1 MLRRC
6 VARRKGYAYSPVGT
20 TEDYTG
26 SFRHSFVGAKGVQ
39 DGSLPPGMSPDEFA
53 KLRQFSGD
61 REGFG
66 GMPDEP
72 RRPNPNRPHQ
82 QGPRGPG
89 GPGGGPGGYGGG
101 PGGADPR
108 MDVRWG
114 EATEAEAGAA
124 AQQPDNDDKAEWA
137 FKGSDAFGGP
147 PRHRVHPTSEQLR
160 EAGLLQP
167 EDDPLLSPRLAKKAP
182 LGPVYYALLSGIIVT
197 VGFMAKFGQ

>member
-6 VARRKGYAYSPVGT
+6 VARRKGYAYSPKGT
-20 TEDYTG
+20 VEDYTG

-39 DGSLPPGMSPDEFA
+39 DGSIPPGMSPDEFS
-53 KLRQFSGD
+53 KLREFSGD

-66 GMPDEP
+66 GMPDAP
-72 RRPNPNRPHQ
+72 RRPHPD
-82 QGPRGPG
+82 RGV
-89 GPGGGPGGYGGG
+89 
-101 PGGADPR
+101 DPR

-160 EAGLLQP
+160 EAGLLEPQ
-167 EDDPLLSPRLAKKAP
+167 DDPLLGPKHGPRRAP
-182 LGPVYYALLSGIIVT
+182 LGPVYYALLSGIVVT